1 MNKITMAFLAGLV
14 LVAAGCRWGGIM
26 GNGHIV
32 TDTRSVSDFSEIE
45 ANGGF
50 EIEWRSGPPSLS
62 ITTDENLLRYLEN
75 ENEDHRLRLH
85 SRRTLCATHHI
96 KVTIS
101 TPSRP

>member
-32 TDTRSVSDFSEIE
+32 TDTRSVTDFSEIE

-50 EIEWRSGPPSLS
+50 QIEWRSGPPSLS
-62 ITTDENLLRYLEN
+62 I
-75 ENEDHRLRLH
+75 RLMKIF
-85 SRRTLCATHHI
+85 CA
-96 KVTIS
+96 IS
-101 TPSRP
+101 TTRTSTVGCGCARTEIFGQATESKLPSPA